1 MYQNQIYQCIW
12 KQNLCFFFRE
22 FLSLE
27 CCGGQ
32 KLLGSLHQLLLV
44 ESKEMKEASGD
55 ELSINTFIWVT
66 RLMFLDYCLKNW
78 ILSKLPAL
86 LNWKATNKQTFLVHT
101 LFKIQL
107 NHWDKAFPINNK
119 YKMFPKWY
127 FVAKCACQDK
137 KKLGSLGR
145 VKLYFHWHKLCISFS
160 GSFFSVI
167 ICFVLILRSTFCVIM
182 FTFSFNI
189 VINVRVLV
197 RWV

>member
-1 MYQNQIYQCIW
+1 MKSW
-12 KQNLCFFFRE
+12 KQFVPNHPPEKR
-22 FLSLE
+22 
-27 CCGGQ
+27 
-32 KLLGSLHQLLLV
+32 K
-44 ESKEMKEASGD
+44 K
-55 ELSINTFIWVT
+55 
-66 RLMFLDYCLKNW
+66 
-78 ILSKLPAL
+78 
-86 LNWKATNKQTFLVHT
+86 KATNKQTFLVHT

-197 RWV
+197 SINVLPWVIQYQGCTPEPCYSQAICISIAFLFSFSGGEDPKKSYKIVRNKRKSGKIRHFFPFNGSPPLR